1 MNHEFSE
8 DRQEPFRLKTKTKTT
23 AGKNGGTISGEK
35 RRTPIS
41 FPRLTLQSSF
51 SGCFLSPISDLTHF
65 PDPPIPLCSSLLSDR
80 AATAAA
86 ATGLVPGSG
95 GRQTQEE
102 QGEERAASKQPPT
115 RRQALGGRVESGRET
130 RQRCAWR
137 VRLLWLWSLWSGS
150 GWVGTAQAGGAGGF
164 EIRNGGKP
172 GQACRVCLLAL
183 LLLYACKKPGP
194 ELTQTDSCHR
204 LRSSTNHSLY

>member
-8 DRQEPFRLKTKTKTT
+8 DRQEPFRLKTKTKKT

-65 PDPPIPLCSSLLSDR
+65 PEPPIPLRSSLLSHR
-80 AATAAA
+80 AAA

-95 GRQTQEE
+95 GRQTQE
-102 QGEERAASKQPPT
+102 QGEERAASKQPP
-115 RRQALGGRVESGRET
+115 RGGRLWEEEWRAGERET

-150 GWVGTAQAGGAGGF
+150 GWVGTGQPGGAGGF

-172 GQACRVCLLAL
+172 GQACRVCLLA

>member
-8 DRQEPFRLKTKTKTT
+8 DRQEPFRLKTKTKKT

-65 PDPPIPLCSSLLSDR
+65 PDPPIPLRSSLLSDR
-80 AATAAA
+80 AVTAAAAAAA

-95 GRQTQEE
+95 GRQTQE
-102 QGEERAASKQPPT
+102 QGEERAASNPH
-115 RRQALGGRVESGRET
+115 AAAGFGRKSGERARDET
-130 RQRCAWR
+130 EVR
-137 VRLLWLWSLWSGS
+137 VAR
-150 GWVGTAQAGGAGGF
+150 APA
-164 EIRNGGKP
+164 
-172 GQACRVCLLAL
+172 LAL
-183 LLLYACKKPGP
+183 EPLEWERVGGHCAG
-194 ELTQTDSCHR
+194 R
-204 LRSSTNHSLY
+204 RRWGF

>member
-8 DRQEPFRLKTKTKTT
+8 DRQEPFRLKTKTKKT

-65 PDPPIPLCSSLLSDR
+65 PDPPIPLRSSLLSDR
-80 AATAAA
+80 AAAA

-95 GRQTQEE
+95 GRQTQE

-137 VRLLWLWSLWSGS
+137 VRLLWLWSLWSGER
-150 GWVGTAQAGGAGGF
+150 VGGHCVRRQEALGVLKF
-164 EIRNGGKP
+164 EMEGSRAKHAECAA
-172 GQACRVCLLAL
+172 AC
-183 LLLYACKKPGP
+183 
-194 ELTQTDSCHR
+194 
-204 LRSSTNHSLY
+204 LRYSYMRAKSQGLS